1 MLYVFFLPTFLQNS
15 KKNSKIATK
24 IAATVN
30 EKNISKHDR
39 MKKFSTGIQR
49 KKKSCLQAFL
59 LQSERVS
66 EIHFLAIQRPKLQ
79 KFSFTVHP
87 GDTSWRQ

>member
-15 KKNSKIATK
+15 KKTSKIATK

-39 MKKFSTGIQR
+39 MKKFSTGIRR
-49 KKKSCLQAFL
+49 KKKIMFTSFPSAVRK
-59 LQSERVS
+59 SVGNT
-66 EIHFLAIQRPKLQ
+66 
-79 KFSFTVHP
+79 FSGNPET
-87 GDTSWRQ
+87 